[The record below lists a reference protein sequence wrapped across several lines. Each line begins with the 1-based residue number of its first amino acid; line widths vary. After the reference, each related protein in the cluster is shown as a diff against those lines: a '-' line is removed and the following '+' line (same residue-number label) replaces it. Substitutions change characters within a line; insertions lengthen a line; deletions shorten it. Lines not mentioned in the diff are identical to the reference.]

1 MANELKKLGEH
12 TSLTVAC
19 VLEDLKEAIDSEA
32 KWFTIKPFLNMVAV
46 KEALELAL
54 EISK

>member
-1 MANELKKLGEH
+1 
-12 TSLTVAC
+12 
-19 VLEDLKEAIDSEA
+19 LKEAIDSEA